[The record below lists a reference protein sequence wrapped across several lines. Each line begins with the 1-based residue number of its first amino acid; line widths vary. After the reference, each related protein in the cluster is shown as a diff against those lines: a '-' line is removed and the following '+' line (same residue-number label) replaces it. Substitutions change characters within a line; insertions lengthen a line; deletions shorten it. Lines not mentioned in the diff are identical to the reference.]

1 MPQFN
6 ETLALNQA
14 LMAIQSAKEVDDV
27 SVKKASATL
36 VTYTIKS
43 KDRLTTREGV
53 RSQLLSAGFPKNKVI
68 QKLVSSESSMEI
80 IETKPGRTNYRFVFK
95 PTRGGMSQT
104 TLNASITELFPCIAF
119 ITGIKSRSVKNNKD
133 FYNKIIAN
141 NNPSLPCYVN
151 ARDAAAG
158 KEFIEKAENGKF
170 DEKVK
175 NALNV
180 LRWIEGVN
188 RKHPITNVF
197 WGYRAKPKGVR
208 SNHPGDIF
216 LQFTNGQMLGVSLKA
231 GGATTDEPKL
241 NTYVKP
247 IYDFYGKSREYEAL
261 KDKLWPQYMQVS
273 GVTEDDKKRWG
284 TKALAMKTYEFEKT
298 NPTAYDA
305 LYDQNLA
312 IIKQELANLLNSDMQ
327 KTKRWLLENL
337 TNQDREVPL
346 VVVKATQVTARR
358 DKSSDVLTEAL
369 ASVSSIMASPTPKSG
384 SSKQGWFIRLSDGSR
399 LELDFTTRTNKVGAM
414 HKMGQFSNLA
424 VKFNKVKKV

>member
-1 MPQFN
+1 MPFN

-14 LMAIQSAKEVDDV
+14 LMQIQSAKEVDDV
-27 SVKKASATL
+27 SVKKASEAL
-36 VTYTIKS
+36 VVFTIKS
-43 KDRLTTREGV
+43 KDRLTTREV
-53 RSQLLSAGFPKNKVI
+53 VKSQLISAGFPKNKVI
-68 QKLVSSESSMEI
+68 QILRGESSMEVV
-80 IETKPGRTNYRFVFK
+80 EAKPAKTNYRFVFK

-119 ITGIKSRSVKNNKD
+119 LTGIKARSVKNNKD

-170 DEKVK
+170 DEKVR
-175 NALNV
+175 NAINV

-188 RKHPITNVF
+188 RAHPIANVF
-197 WGYRAKPKGVR
+197 WGYRAKPRGVR
-208 SNHPGDIF
+208 TNHPGDIF
-216 LQFTNGQMLGVSLKA
+216 LQFQNGQMLGVSLKA

-247 IYDFYGKSREYEAL
+247 IYDFYGKSREYDQL
-261 KDKLWPQYMQVS
+261 KEKLWPQYMQVL
-273 GVTEDDKKRWG
+273 GVTEDDKKKWG
-284 TKALAMKTYEFEKT
+284 TKALAMKTYEFEQI
-298 NPTAYDA
+298 NPKAYDA

-337 TNQDREVPL
+337 TNQDRDVPL
-346 VVVKATQVTARR
+346 VVVKTTQMTARR

-369 ASVSSIMASPTPKSG
+369 ASVSSIMASATPKTG
-384 SSKQGWFIRLSDGSR
+384 SSKQGWYIALSDGSKLQ
-399 LELDFTTRTNKVGAM
+399 LEFTTRTNKVGAM
-414 HKMGQFSNLA
+414 HKMGQFANLA

>member
-1 MPQFN
+1 MPFN

-14 LMAIQSAKEVDDV
+14 LNEIQSAKEVDDV

-43 KDRLTTREGV
+43 KDRLTTRETVKG
-53 RSQLLSAGFPKNKVI
+53 QLISAGFPKNKVSQTLI
-68 QKLVSSESSMEI
+68 SSESSMEVV
-80 IETKPGRTNYRFVFK
+80 ETKPGTTKYRFVFK

-119 ITGIKSRSVKNNKD
+119 LTGIKARSVKNNRD

-158 KEFIEKAENGKF
+158 REFIEKAENGKF
-170 DEKVK
+170 DEKVR
-175 NALNV
+175 NAINV

-188 RKHPITNVF
+188 RAHPIANVF
-197 WGYRAKPKGVR
+197 WGYRAKPRGVR
-208 SNHPGDIF
+208 TNHPGDIF
-216 LQFTNGQMLGVSLKA
+216 LQFQNGQMLGVSLKA

-247 IYDFYGKSREYEAL
+247 IYDFYGKSREYDQL
-261 KDKLWPQYMQVS
+261 KEKLWPQYMQVF
-273 GVTEDDKKRWG
+273 GVTEDDKKKWG
-284 TKALAMKTYEFEKT
+284 TKALAMKTYDFEQI
-298 NPTAYDA
+298 NPKAYDA

-337 TNQDREVPL
+337 TNQDRDVPL
-346 VVVKATQVTARR
+346 VVVKTTQMTARR

-369 ASVSSIMASPTPKSG
+369 ASVSSIMASPTPKTG
-384 SSKQGWFIRLSDGSR
+384 SSKQGWYIALSDGSKLQ
-399 LELDFTTRTNKVGAM
+399 LEFTTRTNKVGAM
-414 HKMGQFSNLA
+414 HKMGQFANLA

>member
-1 MPQFN
+1 MPFN

-14 LMAIQSAKEVDDV
+14 LMQIQSAKEVDDV

-43 KDRLTTREGV
+43 KDRLTTRETVKG
-53 RSQLLSAGFPKNKVI
+53 QLISAGFPKNKVSQTLI
-68 QKLVSSESSMEI
+68 SSESSMEVV
-80 IETKPGRTNYRFVFK
+80 ETKPGTTKYRFVFK

-119 ITGIKSRSVKNNKD
+119 LTGIKARSVKNNRD

-158 KEFIEKAENGKF
+158 REFIEKAENGKF
-170 DEKVK
+170 DEKVR
-175 NALNV
+175 NAINV

-188 RKHPITNVF
+188 RAHPIANVF
-197 WGYRAKPKGVR
+197 WGYRAKPRGVR
-208 SNHPGDIF
+208 TNHPGDIF
-216 LQFTNGQMLGVSLKA
+216 LQFQNGQMLGVSLKA

-247 IYDFYGKSREYEAL
+247 IYDFYGKSREYDQL
-261 KDKLWPQYMQVS
+261 KEKLWPQYMQVL
-273 GVTEDDKKRWG
+273 GVTEDDKKKWG
-284 TKALAMKTYEFEKT
+284 TKALAMKTYEFEQI
-298 NPTAYDA
+298 NPKAYDA

-337 TNQDREVPL
+337 TNQDRDVPL
-346 VVVKATQVTARR
+346 VVVKTTQMTARR

-369 ASVSSIMASPTPKSG
+369 ASVSSIMASSTPKTG
-384 SSKQGWFIRLSDGSR
+384 SSKQGWYIALSDGSKLQ
-399 LELDFTTRTNKVGAM
+399 LEFTTRTNKVGAM
-414 HKMGQFSNLA
+414 HKMGQFANLA

>member
-1 MPQFN
+1 MPFN

-14 LMAIQSAKEVDDV
+14 LMQIQSAKEVDDV
-27 SVKKASATL
+27 SVKKASEAL
-36 VTYTIKS
+36 VVFTIKS
-43 KDRLTTREGV
+43 KDRLTTREV
-53 RSQLLSAGFPKNKVI
+53 VKSQLISAGFPKNKVI
-68 QKLVSSESSMEI
+68 QILRGESSMEVV
-80 IETKPGRTNYRFVFK
+80 EAKPVKTNYRFVFK
-95 PTRGGMSQT
+95 PTKGGMSQT

-119 ITGIKSRSVKNNKD
+119 LTGIKARSVKNNKD

-170 DEKVK
+170 DEKVR
-175 NALNV
+175 NAINV

-188 RKHPITNVF
+188 RAHPIANVF
-197 WGYRAKPKGVR
+197 WGYRAKPRGVR
-208 SNHPGDIF
+208 TNHPGDIF
-216 LQFTNGQMLGVSLKA
+216 LQFQNGQMLGVSLKA

-247 IYDFYGKSREYEAL
+247 IYDFYGKSREYDQL
-261 KDKLWPQYMQVS
+261 KEKLWPQYMQVF

-284 TKALAMKTYEFEKT
+284 TKALAMKTYDFEQI
-298 NPTAYDA
+298 NPKAYDA

-337 TNQDREVPL
+337 TNQDRDVPL
-346 VVVKATQVTARR
+346 VVVKTTQMTARR

-369 ASVSSIMASPTPKSG
+369 ASVSSIMASATPKTG
-384 SSKQGWFIRLSDGSR
+384 SSKQGWYIALSDGSKLQ
-399 LELDFTTRTNKVGAM
+399 LEFTTRTNKVGAM
-414 HKMGQFSNLA
+414 HKMGQFANLA

>member
-1 MPQFN
+1 MPFN

-14 LMAIQSAKEVDDV
+14 LMEIQSAKEVDDV

-36 VTYTIKS
+36 VTFTIKS
-43 KDRLTTREGV
+43 KDRLTTRETVKG
-53 RSQLLSAGFPKNKVI
+53 QLISAGFPRNKVL
-68 QKLVSSESSMEI
+68 QTLVSSESSMEVV
-80 IETKPGRTNYRFVFK
+80 EAKPGKTKYRFVFK

-119 ITGIKSRSVKNNKD
+119 LTGIKARSIKNNAD

-151 ARDAAAG
+151 ARDAKAG
-158 KEFIEKAENGKF
+158 AEFIEKAPNGKF
-170 DEKVK
+170 DEKVR
-175 NALNV
+175 NAINV
-180 LRWIEGVN
+180 LRWIEAVN
-188 RKHPITNVF
+188 KKHPISNVF
-197 WGYRAKPKGVR
+197 WGYRAKPPTVR
-208 SNHPGDIF
+208 TNHPGDIF
-216 LQFTNGQMLGVSLKA
+216 LQFREGGMLGVSLKA

-247 IYDFYGKSREYEAL
+247 IYDFYGKTREYDQL
-261 KDKLWPQYMQVS
+261 KEKLWPQYMQVF
-273 GVTEDDKKRWG
+273 GVTEDDKKKWG
-284 TKALAMKTYEFEKT
+284 TKALAMKTYDFEQI
-298 NPTAYDA
+298 NPKAYDA

-337 TNQDREVPL
+337 TNQDRDVPL
-346 VVVKATQVTARR
+346 VVVKTTQMTARR

-369 ASVSSIMASPTPKSG
+369 ASVSSIMASATPKTG
-384 SSKQGWFIRLSDGSR
+384 SSKQGWYIALSDGSKLQ
-399 LELDFTTRTNKVGAM
+399 LEFTTRTNKVGAM
-414 HKMGQFSNLA
+414 HKMGQFANLA

>member
-1 MPQFN
+1 MPFN

-14 LMAIQSAKEVDDV
+14 LMQIQSAKEVDDV

-43 KDRLTTREGV
+43 KDRLTTRETVKG
-53 RSQLLSAGFPKNKVI
+53 QLISAGFPKNKVL
-68 QKLVSSESSMEI
+68 QTLVSSESSMEVV
-80 IETKPGRTNYRFVFK
+80 EAKPGKTKYRFVFK

-119 ITGIKSRSVKNNKD
+119 LTGIKARSVKNNRD

-158 KEFIEKAENGKF
+158 REFIEKAENGKF
-170 DEKVK
+170 DEKVR
-175 NALNV
+175 NAINV

-188 RKHPITNVF
+188 RAHPIANVF
-197 WGYRAKPKGVR
+197 WGYRAKPRGVR
-208 SNHPGDIF
+208 TNHPGDIF
-216 LQFTNGQMLGVSLKA
+216 LQFQNGQMLGVSLKA

-247 IYDFYGKSREYEAL
+247 IYDFYGKSREYDQL
-261 KDKLWPQYMQVS
+261 KEKLWPQYMQVF
-273 GVTEDDKKRWG
+273 GVTEDDKKKWG
-284 TKALAMKTYEFEKT
+284 TKALAMKTYDFEQI
-298 NPTAYDA
+298 NPKAYDA

-337 TNQDREVPL
+337 TNQDRDVPL
-346 VVVKATQVTARR
+346 VVVKTTMASARR

-369 ASVSSIMASPTPKSG
+369 ASVSSIMASPTPKTG
-384 SSKQGWFIRLSDGSR
+384 TSKQGWYIALSDGSKLQ
-399 LELDFTTRTNKVGAM
+399 LEFTTRTNKVGAM
-414 HKMGQFSNLA
+414 HKMGQFANLA

>member
-1 MPQFN
+1 MPFN

-14 LMAIQSAKEVDDV
+14 LMQIQSAKEVDDV
-27 SVKKASATL
+27 SVKKASEAL
-36 VTYTIKS
+36 VVFTIKS
-43 KDRLTTREGV
+43 KDRLTTREV
-53 RSQLLSAGFPKNKVI
+53 VKSQLISAGFPKNKVI
-68 QKLVSSESSMEI
+68 QILRGESSMEVV
-80 IETKPGRTNYRFVFK
+80 EAKPAKTNYRFVFK

-119 ITGIKSRSVKNNKD
+119 LTGIKARSVKNNRD

-170 DEKVK
+170 DEKVR
-175 NALNV
+175 NAINV

-188 RKHPITNVF
+188 RAHPIANIF
-197 WGYRAKPKGVR
+197 WGYRAKPRGVR
-208 SNHPGDIF
+208 TNHPGDIF
-216 LQFTNGQMLGVSLKA
+216 LQFQNGQMLGVSLKA

-247 IYDFYGKSREYEAL
+247 IYDFYGKSREYDQL
-261 KDKLWPQYMQVS
+261 KEKLWPQYMQVL
-273 GVTEDDKKRWG
+273 GVTEDDKKKWG
-284 TKALAMKTYEFEKT
+284 TKALAMKTYEFEQI
-298 NPTAYDA
+298 NPKAYDA

-337 TNQDREVPL
+337 TNQDRDVPL
-346 VVVKATQVTARR
+346 VVVKTTQMTARR

-369 ASVSSIMASPTPKSG
+369 ASVSSIMASATPKTG
-384 SSKQGWFIRLSDGSR
+384 SSKQGWYIALSDGSKLQ
-399 LELDFTTRTNKVGAM
+399 LEFTTRTNKVGAM
-414 HKMGQFSNLA
+414 HKMGQFANLA

>member
-1 MPQFN
+1 MPFN

-14 LMAIQSAKEVDDV
+14 LMEIQSAKEVDDV

-43 KDRLTTREGV
+43 KDRLTTRETVKG
-53 RSQLLSAGFPKNKVI
+53 QLISAGFPKNKVS
-68 QKLVSSESSMEI
+68 QTLVSSESSMEVV
-80 IETKPGRTNYRFVFK
+80 EAKPGTTKYRFVFK

-119 ITGIKSRSVKNNKD
+119 LTGIKARSVKNNRD

-170 DEKVK
+170 DEKVR
-175 NALNV
+175 NAINV

-188 RKHPITNVF
+188 RAHPIASVF
-197 WGYRAKPKGVR
+197 WGYRAKPRGVR
-208 SNHPGDIF
+208 TNHPGDIF
-216 LQFTNGQMLGVSLKA
+216 LQFQNGQMLGVSLKA

-247 IYDFYGKSREYEAL
+247 IYDFYGKSREYDQL
-261 KDKLWPQYMQVS
+261 KEKLWPQYMQVL
-273 GVTEDDKKRWG
+273 GVTEDDKKKWG
-284 TKALAMKTYEFEKT
+284 TKALAMKTYEFEQI
-298 NPTAYDA
+298 NPKAYDA

-337 TNQDREVPL
+337 TNQDRDVPL
-346 VVVKATQVTARR
+346 VVVKTTQMTARR

-369 ASVSSIMASPTPKSG
+369 ASVSSIMASATPKTG
-384 SSKQGWFIRLSDGSR
+384 SSKQGWYIALSDGSKLQ
-399 LELDFTTRTNKVGAM
+399 LEFTTRTNKVGAM
-414 HKMGQFSNLA
+414 HKMGQFANLA

>member
-1 MPQFN
+1 MPFN

-14 LMAIQSAKEVDDV
+14 LMQIQSAKEVDDV

-43 KDRLTTREGV
+43 KDRLTTRETVKG
-53 RSQLLSAGFPKNKVI
+53 QLISAGFPRNKVS
-68 QKLVSSESSMEI
+68 QTLVSSESSMEVV
-80 IETKPGRTNYRFVFK
+80 ESKPGTTKYRFVFK

-119 ITGIKSRSVKNNKD
+119 LTGIKARSVKNNRD

-170 DEKVK
+170 DEKVR
-175 NALNV
+175 NAINV

-188 RKHPITNVF
+188 RAHPIASVF
-197 WGYRAKPKGVR
+197 WGYRAKPRGVR
-208 SNHPGDIF
+208 TNHPGDIF
-216 LQFTNGQMLGVSLKA
+216 LQFQNGQMLGVSLKA

-247 IYDFYGKSREYEAL
+247 IYDFYGKSREYDQL
-261 KDKLWPQYMQVS
+261 KEKLWPQYMQVL
-273 GVTEDDKKRWG
+273 GVTEDDKKKWG
-284 TKALAMKTYEFEKT
+284 TKALAMKTYEFEQI
-298 NPTAYDA
+298 NPKAYDA

-337 TNQDREVPL
+337 TNQDRDVPL
-346 VVVKATQVTARR
+346 VVVKTTQMTARR

-369 ASVSSIMASPTPKSG
+369 ASVSSIMASATPKTG
-384 SSKQGWFIRLSDGSR
+384 SSKQGWYIALSDGSKLQ
-399 LELDFTTRTNKVGAM
+399 LEFTTRTNKVGAM
-414 HKMGQFSNLA
+414 HKMGQFANLA

>member
-1 MPQFN
+1 MPFN

-14 LMAIQSAKEVDDV
+14 LMQIQSAKEVDDV

-43 KDRLTTREGV
+43 KDRLTTRETVKG
-53 RSQLLSAGFPKNKVI
+53 QLISAGFPRNKVL
-68 QKLVSSESSMEI
+68 QTLVSSESSMEVV
-80 IETKPGRTNYRFVFK
+80 EAKPGKTKYRFVFK

-119 ITGIKSRSVKNNKD
+119 LTGIKARSVKNNKD

-170 DEKVK
+170 DEKVR
-175 NALNV
+175 NAINV

-188 RKHPITNVF
+188 RAHPIANVF
-197 WGYRAKPKGVR
+197 WGYRAKPRGVR
-208 SNHPGDIF
+208 TNHPGDIF
-216 LQFTNGQMLGVSLKA
+216 LQFQNGQMLGVSLKA

-247 IYDFYGKSREYEAL
+247 IYDFYGKSREYDQL
-261 KDKLWPQYMQVS
+261 KEKLWPQYMQVF
-273 GVTEDDKKRWG
+273 GVTEDDKKKWG
-284 TKALAMKTYEFEKT
+284 TKALAMKTYDFEQI
-298 NPTAYDA
+298 NPKAYDA

-337 TNQDREVPL
+337 TNQDRDVPL
-346 VVVKATQVTARR
+346 VVVKTTQMTARR

-369 ASVSSIMASPTPKSG
+369 ASVSSIMASATPKTG
-384 SSKQGWFIRLSDGSR
+384 SSKQGWYIALSDGSKLQ
-399 LELDFTTRTNKVGAM
+399 LEFTTRTNKVGAM
-414 HKMGQFSNLA
+414 HKMGQFANLA

>member
-14 LMAIQSAKEVDDV
+14 LMQIQSATEVDDV

-43 KDRLTTREGV
+43 KDRLTTRETV
-53 RSQLLSAGFPKNKVI
+53 KSQLLSAGFPKNKVV
-68 QKLVSSESSMEI
+68 QKLVSSESSMEVV
-80 IETKPGRTNYRFVFK
+80 ETKPGRTNYRFVFK

-119 ITGIKSRSVKNNKD
+119 LTGIKARSVRNNKE
-133 FYNKIIAN
+133 FYNQIIAN
-141 NNPSLPCYVN
+141 NSPSLSCYLN

-170 DEKVK
+170 DEKVR
-175 NALNV
+175 NAINV

-188 RKHPITNVF
+188 RKHPVANVF
-197 WGYRAKPKGVR
+197 WGYRAKPRGVR
-208 SNHPGDIF
+208 TNHPGDIF
-216 LQFTNGQMLGVSLKA
+216 LQFQNGRLLGVSLKA

-247 IYDFYGKSREYEAL
+247 IYDFYGKSREYDAL
-261 KDKLWPQYMQVS
+261 KEKLWPQYMQVL
-273 GVTEDDKKRWG
+273 GVTEDDKKNWG
-284 TKALAMKTYEFEKT
+284 TKALAMKTYEFEKI
-298 NPTAYDA
+298 NPSAYDA

-312 IIKQELANLLNSDMQ
+312 IIKQELANLLNSDME

-346 VVVKATQVTARR
+346 VVVKTTQMTARR

-369 ASVSSIMASPTPKSG
+369 ASVSAIMASPTPKTG
-384 SSKQGWFIRLSDGSR
+384 SSKQGWFIRLTDGSR
-399 LELDFTTRTNKVGAM
+399 LELEFTTRTNKVGAM
-414 HKMGQFSNLA
+414 HKMGQFANLA
-424 VKFNKVKKV
+424 VKFNKVKKA

>member
-1 MPQFN
+1 MPFN

-14 LMAIQSAKEVDDV
+14 LMQIQSAKEVDDV

-43 KDRLTTREGV
+43 KDRLTTRETVKG
-53 RSQLLSAGFPKNKVI
+53 QLISAGFPKNKVSQTLI
-68 QKLVSSESSMEI
+68 SSESSMEVV
-80 IETKPGRTNYRFVFK
+80 ETKPGTTKYRFVFK

-119 ITGIKSRSVKNNKD
+119 LTGIKARSVKNNRD

-158 KEFIEKAENGKF
+158 REFIEKAENGKF
-170 DEKVK
+170 DEKVR
-175 NALNV
+175 NAINV

-188 RKHPITNVF
+188 RAHPIANVF
-197 WGYRAKPKGVR
+197 WGYRAKPRGVR
-208 SNHPGDIF
+208 TNHPGDIF
-216 LQFTNGQMLGVSLKA
+216 LQFQNGQMLGVSLKA

-247 IYDFYGKSREYEAL
+247 IYDFYGKSREYDQL
-261 KDKLWPQYMQVS
+261 KEKLWPQYMQVF
-273 GVTEDDKKRWG
+273 GVTEDDKKKWG
-284 TKALAMKTYEFEKT
+284 TKALAMKTYDFEQI
-298 NPTAYDA
+298 NPKAYDA

-337 TNQDREVPL
+337 TNQDRDVPL
-346 VVVKATQVTARR
+346 VVVKTTQMTARR

-369 ASVSSIMASPTPKSG
+369 ASVSSIMASSTPKTG
-384 SSKQGWFIRLSDGSR
+384 SSKQGWYIALSDGSKLQ
-399 LELDFTTRTNKVGAM
+399 LEFTTRTNKVGAM
-414 HKMGQFSNLA
+414 HKMGQFANLA

>member
-1 MPQFN
+1 MPFN

-14 LMAIQSAKEVDDV
+14 LMQIQSAKEVDDV

-43 KDRLTTREGV
+43 KDRLTTRETVKG
-53 RSQLLSAGFPKNKVI
+53 QLISAGFPRNKVL
-68 QKLVSSESSMEI
+68 QTLVSSESSMEVV
-80 IETKPGRTNYRFVFK
+80 ETKPGKTKYRFVFK

-119 ITGIKSRSVKNNKD
+119 LTGIKARSVKNNRD

-170 DEKVK
+170 DEKVR
-175 NALNV
+175 NAINV

-188 RKHPITNVF
+188 RAHPIANVF
-197 WGYRAKPKGVR
+197 WGYRAKPRGVR
-208 SNHPGDIF
+208 TNHPGDIF
-216 LQFTNGQMLGVSLKA
+216 LQFQNGQMLGVSLKA

-247 IYDFYGKSREYEAL
+247 IYDFYGKSREYDQL
-261 KDKLWPQYMQVS
+261 KEKLWPQYMQVF

-284 TKALAMKTYEFEKT
+284 TKALAMKTYDFEQI
-298 NPTAYDA
+298 NPKAYDA

-337 TNQDREVPL
+337 TNQDRDVPL
-346 VVVKATQVTARR
+346 VVVKTTQMTARR

-369 ASVSSIMASPTPKSG
+369 ASVSSIMASPTPKTG
-384 SSKQGWFIRLSDGSR
+384 SSKQGWYIALSDGSKLQ
-399 LELDFTTRTNKVGAM
+399 LEFTTRTNKVGAM
-414 HKMGQFSNLA
+414 HKMGQFANLA

>member
-1 MPQFN
+1 MPFN

-14 LMAIQSAKEVDDV
+14 LMQIQSAKEVDDV

-43 KDRLTTREGV
+43 KDRLTTRETVKG
-53 RSQLLSAGFPKNKVI
+53 QLISAGFPKNKVSQTLI
-68 QKLVSSESSMEI
+68 SSESSMEVV
-80 IETKPGRTNYRFVFK
+80 ETKPGTTKYRFVFK

-119 ITGIKSRSVKNNKD
+119 LTGIKARSVKNNRD

-158 KEFIEKAENGKF
+158 REFIEKAENGKF
-170 DEKVK
+170 DEKVR
-175 NALNV
+175 NAINV

-188 RKHPITNVF
+188 RAHPIANVF
-197 WGYRAKPKGVR
+197 WGYRAKPPKVR
-208 SNHPGDIF
+208 TNHPGDIF
-216 LQFTNGQMLGVSLKA
+216 LQFQNGQMLGVSLKA

-247 IYDFYGKSREYEAL
+247 IYDFYGKSREYDQL
-261 KDKLWPQYMQVS
+261 KEKLWPQYMQVL
-273 GVTEDDKKRWG
+273 GVTEDDKKKWG
-284 TKALAMKTYEFEKT
+284 TKALAMKTYEFEQI
-298 NPTAYDA
+298 NPKAYDA

-337 TNQDREVPL
+337 TNQDRDVPL
-346 VVVKATQVTARR
+346 VVVKTTQMTARR

-369 ASVSSIMASPTPKSG
+369 ASVSSIMASSTPKTG
-384 SSKQGWFIRLSDGSR
+384 SSKQGWYIALSDGSKLQ
-399 LELDFTTRTNKVGAM
+399 LEFTTRTNKVGAM
-414 HKMGQFSNLA
+414 HKMGQFANLA

>member
-1 MPQFN
+1 MPFN

-14 LMAIQSAKEVDDV
+14 LMQIQSAKEVDDV

-43 KDRLTTREGV
+43 KDRLTTRETVKG
-53 RSQLLSAGFPKNKVI
+53 QLISAGFPKNKVSQTLI
-68 QKLVSSESSMEI
+68 SSESSMEVV
-80 IETKPGRTNYRFVFK
+80 ETKPGTTKYRFVFK

-119 ITGIKSRSVKNNKD
+119 LTGIKARSVKNNRD

-151 ARDAAAG
+151 TRDAAAG
-158 KEFIEKAENGKF
+158 REFIEKAENGKF
-170 DEKVK
+170 DEKVR
-175 NALNV
+175 NAINV

-188 RKHPITNVF
+188 RAHPIANVF
-197 WGYRAKPKGVR
+197 WGYRAKPPKVR
-208 SNHPGDIF
+208 TNHPGDIF
-216 LQFTNGQMLGVSLKA
+216 LQFQNGQMLGVSLKA

-247 IYDFYGKSREYEAL
+247 IYDFYGKSREYDQL
-261 KDKLWPQYMQVS
+261 KEKLWPQYMQVL
-273 GVTEDDKKRWG
+273 GVTEDDKKKWG
-284 TKALAMKTYEFEKT
+284 TKALAMKTYEFEQI
-298 NPTAYDA
+298 NPKAYDA

-337 TNQDREVPL
+337 TNQDRDVPL
-346 VVVKATQVTARR
+346 VVVKTTQMTARR

-369 ASVSSIMASPTPKSG
+369 ASVSSIMASSTPKTG
-384 SSKQGWFIRLSDGSR
+384 SSKQGWYIALSDGSKLQ
-399 LELDFTTRTNKVGAM
+399 LEFTTRTNKVGAM
-414 HKMGQFSNLA
+414 HKMGQFANLA

>member
-1 MPQFN
+1 MPFN

-14 LMAIQSAKEVDDV
+14 LMEIQSAKEVDDV

-43 KDRLTTREGV
+43 KDRLTTRETVKG
-53 RSQLLSAGFPKNKVI
+53 QLISAGFPKNKVL
-68 QKLVSSESSMEI
+68 QTLVSSESSMEVV
-80 IETKPGRTNYRFVFK
+80 EAKPGKTKYRFVFK

-119 ITGIKSRSVKNNKD
+119 LTGIKARSVKNNRD

-158 KEFIEKAENGKF
+158 REFIEKAENGKF
-170 DEKVK
+170 DEKVR
-175 NALNV
+175 NAINV

-188 RKHPITNVF
+188 RAHPIANVF
-197 WGYRAKPKGVR
+197 WGYRAKPRGVR
-208 SNHPGDIF
+208 TNHPGDIF
-216 LQFTNGQMLGVSLKA
+216 LQFQNGQMLGVSLKA

-247 IYDFYGKSREYEAL
+247 IYDFYGKSREYDQL
-261 KDKLWPQYMQVS
+261 KEKLWPQYMQVF
-273 GVTEDDKKRWG
+273 GVTEDDKKKWG
-284 TKALAMKTYEFEKT
+284 TKALAMKTYDFEQI
-298 NPTAYDA
+298 NPKAYDA

-337 TNQDREVPL
+337 TNQDRDVPL
-346 VVVKATQVTARR
+346 VVVKTTQMTARR

-369 ASVSSIMASPTPKSG
+369 ASVSSIMASPTPKTG
-384 SSKQGWFIRLSDGSR
+384 SSKQGWYIALSDGSKLQ
-399 LELDFTTRTNKVGAM
+399 LEFTTRTNKVGAM
-414 HKMGQFSNLA
+414 HKMGQFANLA

>member
-1 MPQFN
+1 MPFN

-14 LMAIQSAKEVDDV
+14 LMQIQSAKEVDDV

-43 KDRLTTREGV
+43 KDRLTTRETVKG
-53 RSQLLSAGFPKNKVI
+53 QLISAGFPRNKVL
-68 QKLVSSESSMEI
+68 QTLVSSESSMEVV
-80 IETKPGRTNYRFVFK
+80 ETKPGKTKYRFVFK

-119 ITGIKSRSVKNNKD
+119 LTGIKARSVKNNRD

-158 KEFIEKAENGKF
+158 REFIEKAENGKF
-170 DEKVK
+170 DEKVR
-175 NALNV
+175 NAINV

-188 RKHPITNVF
+188 RAHPIANVF
-197 WGYRAKPKGVR
+197 WGYRAKPRGVR
-208 SNHPGDIF
+208 TNHPGDIF
-216 LQFTNGQMLGVSLKA
+216 LQFQNGQMLGVSLKA

-247 IYDFYGKSREYEAL
+247 IYDFYGKSREYDQL
-261 KDKLWPQYMQVS
+261 KEKLWPQYMQVF

-284 TKALAMKTYEFEKT
+284 TKALAMKTYDFEQI
-298 NPTAYDA
+298 NPKAYDA

-337 TNQDREVPL
+337 TNQDRDVPL
-346 VVVKATQVTARR
+346 VVVKTTQMTARR

-369 ASVSSIMASPTPKSG
+369 ASVSSIMASPTPKTG
-384 SSKQGWFIRLSDGSR
+384 SSKQGWYIALSDGSKLQ
-399 LELDFTTRTNKVGAM
+399 LEFTTRTNKVGAM
-414 HKMGQFSNLA
+414 HKMGQFANLA

>member
-1 MPQFN
+1 MPFN

-14 LMAIQSAKEVDDV
+14 LMQIQSAKEVDDV

-43 KDRLTTREGV
+43 KDRLTTRETVKG
-53 RSQLLSAGFPKNKVI
+53 QLISAGFPKNKVSQTLI
-68 QKLVSSESSMEI
+68 SSESSMEVV
-80 IETKPGRTNYRFVFK
+80 ETKPGTTKYRFVFK

-119 ITGIKSRSVKNNKD
+119 LTGIKARSVKNNRD

-158 KEFIEKAENGKF
+158 REFIEKAENGKF

-175 NALNV
+175 NAINV

-188 RKHPITNVF
+188 RAHPIANVF
-197 WGYRAKPKGVR
+197 WGYRAKPRGVR
-208 SNHPGDIF
+208 TNHPGDIF
-216 LQFTNGQMLGVSLKA
+216 LQFQNGQMLGVSLKA

-247 IYDFYGKSREYEAL
+247 IYDFYGKSREYDQL
-261 KDKLWPQYMQVS
+261 KEKLWPQYMQVL
-273 GVTEDDKKRWG
+273 GVTEDDKKKWG
-284 TKALAMKTYEFEKT
+284 TKALAMKTYEFEQI
-298 NPTAYDA
+298 NPKAYDA

-337 TNQDREVPL
+337 TNQDRDVPL
-346 VVVKATQVTARR
+346 VVVKTTQMTARR

-369 ASVSSIMASPTPKSG
+369 ASVSSIMASATPKTG
-384 SSKQGWFIRLSDGSR
+384 SSKQGWYIALSDGSKLQ
-399 LELDFTTRTNKVGAM
+399 LEFTTRTNKVGAM
-414 HKMGQFSNLA
+414 HKMGQFANLA